1 MSETEEPT
9 GAGER
14 LRWYA
19 GYVLLWLGNW
29 IFVRWGARLVGRG
42 VVVWPLDDGD
52 LTLGQI
58 TGGVAV
64 LLDAPVGQ
72 VRQSVLPAVRDL
84 LIDGQLTLPER

>member
-29 IFVRWGARLVGRG
+29 IFVRWGARLLRFEEPSTAPSLFRALIISEQVDRYGVEGLAFRG
-42 VVVWPLDDGD
+42 HPKH
-52 LTLGQI
+52 
-58 TGGVAV
+58 V
-64 LLDAPVGQ
+64 LQRG
-72 VRQSVLPAVRDL
+72 
-84 LIDGQLTLPER
+84 